1 MSAQKSNNF
10 LRFLRQNL
18 VLIIII
24 ACVLAITGII
34 LGVSLGKKQPTPVGP
49 SDDTIIDNGNVNDD
63 KKPDENP
70 NKVEKPTFV
79 APIANYT
86 VGMDYSRDS
95 EYVLVF
101 KKTLNE
107 WSVHNGVDFIAEE
120 GTDVVAISDGVVTSV
135 RNEYGMGNIVEITHA
150 DGVVS
155 SYSSLGDEIDVKEGD
170 KVKKG
175 DKIGSV
181 STSAAY
187 ECAEGA
193 HLHLEVKKDG
203 KYVNPANYFEIKKS

>member
-1 MSAQKSNNF
+1 MSTQKSNNF

-34 LGVSLGKKQPTPVGP
+34 LGVSLGKSPVTPVGP
-49 SDDTIIDNGNVNDD
+49 SVNDTYLGEFND
-63 KKPDENP
+63 YLVPPKSE
-70 NKVEKPTFV
+70 EQKPTFMSPV
-79 APIANYT
+79 AEYT
-86 VGMDYSRDS
+86 LGMDYSRDS

-107 WSVHNGVDFIAEE
+107 WSVHNGVDFLAEE
-120 GTDVVAISDGVVTSV
+120 GAAVVAICDGTVTSV

-150 DGVVS
+150 DGLVS
-155 SYSSLGDEIDVKEGD
+155 SYFSLGDDIEVSEGD

-187 ECAEGA
+187 EYAEGA
-193 HLHLEVKKDG
+193 HLHLEMKKDG
-203 KYVNPANYFEIKKS
+203 KFVNPANYFDINKD

>member
-1 MSAQKSNNF
+1 MSTQKSNNF

-34 LGVSLGKKQPTPVGP
+34 LGVSLGKSPVTPVGP
-49 SDDTIIDNGNVNDD
+49 SVNDTYLGEFND
-63 KKPDENP
+63 YLVPPKSE
-70 NKVEKPTFV
+70 EQKPTFMSPV
-79 APIANYT
+79 AEYT
-86 VGMDYSRDS
+86 LGMDYSRDS

-107 WSVHNGVDFIAEE
+107 WSVHNGVDFLAEE
-120 GTDVVAISDGVVTSV
+120 GAAVVAICDGTVTSV

-150 DGVVS
+150 DGLVS
-155 SYSSLGDEIDVKEGD
+155 SYFSLGDDIEVSEGD

-181 STSAAY
+181 STSVAY

-193 HLHLEVKKDG
+193 HLHLEMKKDG
-203 KYVNPANYFEIKKS
+203 KFVNPANYFDINKD

>member
-1 MSAQKSNNF
+1 MSTQKSNNF

-34 LGVSLGKKQPTPVGP
+34 LGVSLGKSPVTPVGP
-49 SDDTIIDNGNVNDD
+49 SVDDTYLGEFNDYLIPP
-63 KKPDENP
+63 KSE
-70 NKVEKPTFV
+70 EQKPTFMSPV
-79 APIANYT
+79 AEYT
-86 VGMDYSRDS
+86 LGMDYSRDS

-107 WSVHNGVDFIAEE
+107 WSVHNGVDFLAEE
-120 GTDVVAISDGVVTSV
+120 GAAVVAICDGTVTSV

-150 DGVVS
+150 DGLVS
-155 SYSSLGDEIDVKEGD
+155 SYFSLGDDIEVEEGD

-193 HLHLEVKKDG
+193 HHHREMKKDG
-203 KYVNPANYFEIKKS
+203 KFVNPANYFDINKD

>member
-1 MSAQKSNNF
+1 MSTQKSNNF

-34 LGVSLGKKQPTPVGP
+34 LGVSLGKSPVTPVGP
-49 SDDTIIDNGNVNDD
+49 SVDDTYLGEFNDYLIPP
-63 KKPDENP
+63 KSE
-70 NKVEKPTFV
+70 EQKPTFMSPV
-79 APIANYT
+79 AEYT
-86 VGMDYSRDS
+86 LGMDYSRDS

-107 WSVHNGVDFIAEE
+107 WSVHNGVDFLAEE
-120 GTDVVAISDGVVTSV
+120 GAAVVAICDGTVTSV

-150 DGVVS
+150 DGLVS
-155 SYSSLGDEIDVKEGD
+155 SYFSLGDDIEVEEGD

-193 HLHLEVKKDG
+193 PLHL
-203 KYVNPANYFEIKKS
+203 

>member
-1 MSAQKSNNF
+1 MSTQKSNNF

-34 LGVSLGKKQPTPVGP
+34 LGVSLGKSPVTPVGP
-49 SDDTIIDNGNVNDD
+49 SVDDTYLGEFNDYLVPP
-63 KKPDENP
+63 KSE
-70 NKVEKPTFV
+70 EQKPTFMSPV
-79 APIANYT
+79 AEYT
-86 VGMDYSRDS
+86 LGMDYSRDS

-107 WSVHNGVDFIAEE
+107 WSVHNGVDFLAEE
-120 GTDVVAISDGVVTSV
+120 GAAVVAICDGTVTSV

-150 DGVVS
+150 DGLVS
-155 SYSSLGDEIDVKEGD
+155 SYFSLGDDIEVEEGD

-193 HLHLEVKKDG
+193 HLHL
-203 KYVNPANYFEIKKS
+203 

>member
-1 MSAQKSNNF
+1 M
-10 LRFLRQNL
+10 
-18 VLIIII
+18 VLKIII
-24 ACVLAITGII
+24 AFVLAITAII
-34 LGVSLGKKQPTPVGP
+34 LGVSLGKNPVTPVGP
-49 SDDTIIDNGNVNDD
+49 STDDTYLGEYNDYLV
-63 KKPDENP
+63 PGAPE
-70 NKVEKPTFV
+70 EQKPTFMAPV
-79 APIANYT
+79 AKYT
-86 VGMDYSRDS
+86 LGMDYSRDS

-107 WSVHNGVDFIAEE
+107 WSVHNGVDFLAEE
-120 GTDVVAISDGVVTSV
+120 GTDVVAICDGTVTSV

-150 DGVVS
+150 DGLVS
-155 SYSSLGDEIDVKEGD
+155 TYFSLGDEIDVEEGD

-193 HLHLEVKKDG
+193 HLHLEMKKDG
-203 KYVNPANYFEIKKS
+203 KFVNPANYFEIVKA

>member
-1 MSAQKSNNF
+1 MSTQKSNNF

-34 LGVSLGKKQPTPVGP
+34 LGVSLGKSPVTPVGP
-49 SDDTIIDNGNVNDD
+49 SVNDTYLGEFND
-63 KKPDENP
+63 YLVPPKSE
-70 NKVEKPTFV
+70 EQKPTFMSPV
-79 APIANYT
+79 AEYT
-86 VGMDYSRDS
+86 LGMDYSRDS

-107 WSVHNGVDFIAEE
+107 WSVHNGVDFLAEE
-120 GTDVVAISDGVVTSV
+120 GAAVVAICDGTVTSV

-150 DGVVS
+150 DGLVS
-155 SYSSLGDEIDVKEGD
+155 SYFSLGDDIEVSEGD

-187 ECAEGA
+187 GCAEGA
-193 HLHLEVKKDG
+193 HLHLEMKKDG
-203 KYVNPANYFEIKKS
+203 KFVNPANYFDINKD

>member
-1 MSAQKSNNF
+1 MSTQKSNNF

-34 LGVSLGKKQPTPVGP
+34 LGVNLGKSPVTPVGP
-49 SDDTIIDNGNVNDD
+49 SVNDTYLGEFND
-63 KKPDENP
+63 YLVPPKSE
-70 NKVEKPTFV
+70 EQKPTFMSPV
-79 APIANYT
+79 AEYT
-86 VGMDYSRDS
+86 LGMDYSRDS

-107 WSVHNGVDFIAEE
+107 WSVHNGVDFLAEE
-120 GTDVVAISDGVVTSV
+120 GAAVVAICDGTVTSV

-150 DGVVS
+150 DGLVS
-155 SYSSLGDEIDVKEGD
+155 SYFSLGDDIEVSEGD

-193 HLHLEVKKDG
+193 HLHLEMKKDG
-203 KYVNPANYFEIKKS
+203 KFVNPANYFDINKD

>member
-1 MSAQKSNNF
+1 MSTQKSNNF

-34 LGVSLGKKQPTPVGP
+34 LGVSLGKSPVTPVGP
-49 SDDTIIDNGNVNDD
+49 SVNDTYLGEFND
-63 KKPDENP
+63 YLVPPKSE
-70 NKVEKPTFV
+70 EQKPTFMSPV
-79 APIANYT
+79 AEYT
-86 VGMDYSRDS
+86 LGMDYSRDS

-107 WSVHNGVDFIAEE
+107 WSVHNGVDFLAEE
-120 GTDVVAISDGVVTSV
+120 GAAVVAICDGTVTSV

-150 DGVVS
+150 DGLVS
-155 SYSSLGDEIDVKEGD
+155 SYFSLGDDIEVSEGD

-181 STSAAY
+181 STSCLLY
-187 ECAEGA
+187 TSPSPR
-193 HLHLEVKKDG
+193 D
-203 KYVNPANYFEIKKS
+203 